1 MTYRVRNIGIAVALA
16 AVAALLT
23 SFYVTS
29 YKRHVQRNQDHVTVL
44 VAKKDIEQGTSGSDA
59 SHLLASQDVLRGSV
73 VRGAISSPDQIAGL
87 VATQKTFEGEQ
98 VTTRRFSPVA
108 ENGVRADLRGNLR
121 AFQIQGDVNQTL
133 AGTLRNG
140 DHVDVVATFKYHLA
154 NQSQDNFSATRVVL
168 RDLKVLR
175 APAGPAVGSKLTSG
189 LQSDFS
195 VLLAVTDQQ
204 AQKLNFVM
212 TTTGGSA
219 SSGVGWSLQLRPVLH
234 AADSP
239 ESVTTL
245 GTVLRDGL
253 SKAQLA
259 RFFGAFGGGQ

>member
-1 MTYRVRNIGIAVALA
+1 M
-16 AVAALLT
+16 
-23 SFYVTS
+23 
-29 YKRHVQRNQDHVTVL
+29 
-44 VAKKDIEQGTSGSDA
+44 
-59 SHLLASQDVLRGSV
+59 
-73 VRGAISSPDQIAGL
+73 
-87 VATQKTFEGEQ
+87 
-98 VTTRRFSPVA
+98 
-108 ENGVRADLRGNLR
+108 
-121 AFQIQGDVNQTL
+121 
-133 AGTLRNG
+133 
-140 DHVDVVATFKYHLA
+140 
-154 NQSQDNFSATRVVL
+154 
-168 RDLKVLR
+168 LR